1 LCNSQEDGHRVQG
14 NSKVRQIKDE
24 KNLQSVILV
33 GSNQKEEQKE
43 VQMQPIILEDMATEG
58 IVFDIGA
65 LTQYMRQVTDGRKA
79 RGQRYS
85 LEFLLVLI
93 ILAKL
98 AGENKPKGI
107 AEWIQLRREQ
117 LVRAFQRKRSNV
129 PSYNTI
135 RRTLENIEDGVELQ
149 SYLNRF
155 LHEAYGGL
163 VTVLVIIDGKT
174 MRGTIPAGQTQGV
187 HLLAAYLPEEGV
199 VLMQVAVETKE
210 NEISAAPKLLATLD
224 LKGRVVCGDA
234 MFTQRTISVQILAQG
249 GDYIWFLKDNQP
261 TLKADA
267 EQFFTPPR
275 IAPGW
280 KAPMMPQEQACSTQ
294 AGHGRIEK
302 RVLTVIPDEDGYLD
316 WPGVAQVFKLERTVT
331 QETTQ
336 KTTQET
342 VYGITSLT
350 KTRTSAQ
357 QLLEMTQQHWGIE
370 NGLHYRRD
378 VTLEEDATRITDD
391 RRAETMAILN
401 NFIVGLTSKLGFRN
415 LASAQRTFE
424 ARLTFALAAVT

>member
-1 LCNSQEDGHRVQG
+1 
-14 NSKVRQIKDE
+14 
-24 KNLQSVILV
+24 
-33 GSNQKEEQKE
+33 
-43 VQMQPIILEDMATEG
+43 MQPIILEEMATEG

-65 LTQYMRQVTDGRKA
+65 LTQYLKHITDVRKA

-107 AEWIQLRREQ
+107 AEWLQLRRKQ
-117 LVRAFQRKRSNV
+117 LVKAFQRQRADV

-149 SYLNRF
+149 TYLNRF
-155 LHEAYGGL
+155 LHEAYGGMVTIL
-163 VTVLVIIDGKT
+163 VSIDGKT
-174 MRGTIPAGQTQGV
+174 MRGTIPSGQTQGV
-187 HLLAAYLPEEGV
+187 HLLAAYLPAEGV
-199 VLMQVAVETKE
+199 VLMQIAVATKE
-210 NEISAAPKLLATLD
+210 NEITAAPKLLATLD

-234 MFTQRTISVQILAQG
+234 MFTQRSLSVQILAQG

-261 TLKADA
+261 TLKADV
-267 EQFFTPPR
+267 EQFFQPPR
-275 IAPGW
+275 NVPGW
-280 KAPMMPQEQACSTQ
+280 KAPTMPQEQACSTQ
-294 AGHGRIEK
+294 TGHGRIEK
-302 RVLTVIPDEDGYLD
+302 RVLTLIPDETGYLD
-316 WPGVAQVFKLERTVT
+316 WPGLAQVFKLERTVT

-350 KTRTSAQ
+350 PARTSAK
-357 QLLEMTQQHWGIE
+357 QLLDLTQQHWGIE

-401 NFIVGLTSKLGFRN
+401 NFIIALTSKLGFRN
-415 LASAQRTFE
+415 LASAQRTFD
-424 ARLTFALAAVT
+424 AQLTFALAAFT

>member
-1 LCNSQEDGHRVQG
+1 
-14 NSKVRQIKDE
+14 
-24 KNLQSVILV
+24 
-33 GSNQKEEQKE
+33 
-43 VQMQPIILEDMATEG
+43 MQPIILEDMATEG

-65 LTQYMRQVTDGRKA
+65 LTQYLKQVTDSRKA

-107 AEWIQLRREQ
+107 AEWIQLRRDQ
-117 LVRAFQRKRSNV
+117 LVKAFQQKRAKV

-135 RRTLENIEDGVELQ
+135 RRTLENIGDRVEIQ
-149 SYLNRF
+149 TYLNRF

-163 VTVLVIIDGKT
+163 VTVLVSIDGKT
-174 MRGTIPAGQTQGV
+174 MRGTIPNGKTQGV

-199 VLMQVAVETKE
+199 VLMQIAVGTKE
-210 NEISAAPKLLATLD
+210 NEISAAPKLLAALD

-234 MFTQRTISVQILAQG
+234 MFTQRAISVQILAQG
-249 GDYIWFLKDNQP
+249 GHYMWFLKDNQP
-261 TLKADA
+261 TLKADV
-267 EQFFTPPR
+267 EQFFMPPR
-275 IAPGW
+275 DVPGW
-280 KAPMMPQEQACSTQ
+280 KAPVMPQERAYSTQ

-302 RVLTVIPDEDGYLD
+302 RVLTLIPDEAGYLD
-316 WPGVAQVFKLERTVT
+316 WPGAAQVFKLERTIT
-331 QETTQ
+331 QETTK

-342 VYGITSLT
+342 VYGLTSLT
-350 KTRTSAQ
+350 PTRTSAQ

-391 RRAETMAILN
+391 KRAEMMAILN

-415 LASAQRTFE
+415 LASAQRTFD
-424 ARLTFALAAVT
+424 ARLTLTLASCT

>member
-1 LCNSQEDGHRVQG
+1 
-14 NSKVRQIKDE
+14 
-24 KNLQSVILV
+24 
-33 GSNQKEEQKE
+33 
-43 VQMQPIILEDMATEG
+43 MQPIILEDMATKG
-58 IVFDIGA
+58 IVFDVGA
-65 LTQYMRQVTDGRKA
+65 LTQYLKEVRDVRQA
-79 RGQRYS
+79 RGQRYC
-85 LEFLLVLI
+85 LEFILVLI

-98 AGENKPKGI
+98 AGQNKPKGI
-107 AEWIQLRREQ
+107 AEWIQLRRQQ
-117 LVRAFQRKRSNV
+117 LVRAFQRKRGTV

-155 LHEAYGGL
+155 IHESYGGL
-163 VTVLVIIDGKT
+163 VTILVSLDGKT
-174 MRGTIPAGQTQGV
+174 MRGTIPSGQTQGV

-199 VLMQVAVETKE
+199 VLMQIAVAKKE
-210 NEISAAPKLLATLD
+210 NEIVAAPKLLAVLD

-234 MFTQRTISVQILAQG
+234 MFTQRELSIQILAQG

-261 TLKADA
+261 TLAADV
-267 EQFFTPPR
+267 EQFFAPPR
-275 IAPGW
+275 HVPGW
-280 KAPMMPQEQACSTQ
+280 QAPAMPQEQAVSTQ

-302 RVLTVIPDEDGYLD
+302 RLLTLIPDQESYLD
-316 WPGVAQVFKLERTVT
+316 WPGVAQVFQLERTVI
-331 QETTQ
+331 QKATQ

-350 KTRTSAQ
+350 PTKTSAAH
-357 QLLEMTQQHWGIE
+357 LLELTQQYWGIE

-378 VTLEEDATRITDD
+378 VTLQEDATRIKDD

-401 NFIVGLTSKLGFRN
+401 NFIIGLTSKLGFRN

-424 ARLTFALAAVT
+424 AQLTFALAAFT